1 MTPPPNET
9 ERQLVDALHNVS
21 LPVASNWW
29 LVLREDGSYI
39 TDLGDREV
47 EYGVVMEELSSFA
60 ASLDGL
66 TAVAG
71 RELFGHYATRA
82 NILADKDGMLVCHYL
97 TQEIV
102 WVLSHLKR
110 LSRWMRC
117 WLRSRYPT
125 CRNSL
130 HNGMNND
137 EAANRDRA

>member
-1 MTPPPNET
+1 MTPPTNET

-82 NILADKDGMLVCHYL
+82 NILADEDGMLVCHYL

-102 WVLSHLKR
+102 WVLSFETVVSLDALLAALALPD
-110 LSRWMRC
+110 LSEFATQWNEQR
-117 WLRSRYPT
+117 
-125 CRNSL
+125 
-130 HNGMNND
+130 
-137 EAANRDRA
+137 

>member
-82 NILADKDGMLVCHYL
+82 NILADEDGMLVCHYL

-102 WVLSHLKR
+102 WVLSFETVVSLDALLAALALPD
-110 LSRWMRC
+110 LSEFATQWNEQR
-117 WLRSRYPT
+117 
-125 CRNSL
+125 
-130 HNGMNND
+130 
-137 EAANRDRA
+137 